1 MSTKRIAGSYR
12 DPSGYVLSREGRIFR
27 AVDGRC
33 GQLLNELMDQGLL
46 PKLIEQRSIV
56 ATSFVQN
63 DVLRRTLQAENQGFE
78 LFLEHEVLDTI
89 TYPYEWSFS
98 MLADAGVHTL
108 DLQIQLLSSGCSL
121 KDATSYNI
129 QFVHGQPIFIDISSI
144 ERPKRLDIWFALGQ
158 FYQTFL
164 FPLML
169 CNDCGW
175 DLRSYFLASLG
186 GRQIEEVARSFG
198 WLQRLRPRL
207 LLDLTIPLWLHR
219 CGEKGTRSKRDTLE
233 ERRPDISA
241 QLVNLK
247 RLRKKVVGL
256 SARYKL
262 KGIWSKYTQICNY
275 QQTAEDGKKSLI
287 KEFLQTTA
295 PKRILDIGCNT
306 GDYAR
311 LGMDCGAQVLAVDSD
326 HDAVEFLYRDL
337 RRNPGP
343 ITPMVMDLCNPSPGL
358 GYMNLER
365 ESFLERV
372 DVQCVLALALM
383 HHLLVSGN
391 LPLPAIRD
399 MLFELT
405 TRDLVLEFV
414 PTDDNMFQRLI
425 KFRVN
430 LFGDVTL
437 HACRDIFLQRFDLLK
452 EASIPD
458 SKRTLLFLRKV
469 DQDRRVA
476 L

>member
-12 DPSGYVLSREGRIFR
+12 DPSGYVFWREGRIFR
-27 AVDGRC
+27 AIDGDC
-33 GQLLNELMDQGLL
+33 GQLLTELMDQGLL
-46 PKLIEQRSIV
+46 PKLVEQRSIV

-63 DVLRRTLQAENQGFE
+63 DALRETLQAENPDFE
-78 LFLEHEVLDTI
+78 TFLEHELLDTI
-89 TYPYEWSFS
+89 TYPYEWSVS

-108 DLQIQLLSSGCSL
+108 DLQMELLSSGCSL
-121 KDATSYNI
+121 KDATPYNI
-129 QFVHGQPIFIDISSI
+129 QFVNGRPTFIDISSI
-144 ERPKRLDIWFALGQ
+144 ERPKRLDIWYALGQ
-158 FYQTFL
+158 FYQMFL

-169 CNDCGW
+169 CNDCDW

-198 WLQRLRPRL
+198 WLRRLRPHL
-207 LLDLTIPLWLHR
+207 LLDLTLPLWLHR
-219 CGEKGTRSKRDTLE
+219 WGEKGTRSERKALE
-233 ERRPDISA
+233 EHRPNIRA
-241 QLVNLK
+241 QLINLK
-247 RLRKKVVGL
+247 RLRKKVIRL

-262 KGIWSKYTQICNY
+262 KGIWAKYTQICNY
-275 QQTAEDGKKSLI
+275 QQTAEHGKKTLI
-287 KEFLQTTA
+287 KEFLQATA
-295 PKRILDIGCNT
+295 PDQILDLGCNT

-311 LGMDCGAQVLAVDSD
+311 LGVDCGAQVMAVDSD
-326 HDAVEFLYRDL
+326 HDAVELLYRDL
-337 RRNPGP
+337 RKNPNP
-343 ITPMVMDLCNPSPGL
+343 ITPMVVDLCNPSPGL
-358 GYMNLER
+358 GYMNRER
-365 ESFLERV
+365 EPFLERV
-372 DVQCVLALALM
+372 DAQCVLALALM

-414 PTDDNMFQRLI
+414 PTDDNMFQRLM

-430 LFGDVTL
+430 LFGDMTL
-437 HACRDIFLQRFDLLK
+437 DACRDIFLQRFDLLK
-452 EASIPD
+452 EALIPD

-469 DQDRRVA
+469 DQDGRVA